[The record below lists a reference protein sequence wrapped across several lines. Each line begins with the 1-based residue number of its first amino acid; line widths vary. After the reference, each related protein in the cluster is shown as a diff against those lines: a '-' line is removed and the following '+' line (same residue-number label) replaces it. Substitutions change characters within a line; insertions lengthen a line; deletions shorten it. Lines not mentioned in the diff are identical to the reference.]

1 MNIADEIGNERAR
14 QDKKWGH
21 DNILNR
27 SAETGFRVLGEEVG
41 EVARAINDRDLENC
55 RHELIQVAAVAVAM
69 IQALDEGTPLVSED
83 QA

>member
-14 QDKKWGH
+14 QDKKWSH
-21 DNILNR
+21 DNILNN

-41 EVARAINDRDLENC
+41 EVARAINDRDRENC

-69 IQALDEGTPLVSED
+69 IQALDEGAPLVSED